1 MGKLYDEI
9 DADLQAF
16 IEAQY
21 MFFVAT
27 APLNGVG
34 HVNLSPKGLDTF
46 RVLTPQRVAYLDYVG
61 SGAETIAHLKEN
73 GRIVIMFCAFQ
84 GPPKII
90 RFHGRGEVLQP
101 QDLEYQA
108 LRPMFPAVP
117 SGRAIITVSIQRI
130 SDSCG
135 FGVPLYEYERQ
146 RSQLADWADRKG
158 EDGLRV
164 YQAERN
170 ARSIDGLPAVQVAQ
184 RAGDRTTS

>member
-1 MGKLYDEI
+1 MGKLYDQI
-9 DADLQAF
+9 DADLQVF
-16 IEAQY
+16 IEAQR

-27 APLNGVG
+27 APIDAVG
-34 HVNLSPKGLDTF
+34 HVNLSPKGLDTL
-46 RVLTPQRVAYLDYVG
+46 RVLTPRRVAYLDYVG

-90 RFHGRGEVLQP
+90 RLHGRGEVLQP
-101 QDLEYQA
+101 QDLQYQG
-108 LRPMFPAVP
+108 LRTLFPRIP

-135 FGVPLYEYERQ
+135 FGVPLYDYQRQ

-158 EDGLRV
+158 EDGLLA
-164 YQAERN
+164 YQEERN
-170 ARSIDGLPAVQVAQ
+170 ARSIDGLPAVDWA
-184 RAGDRTTS
+184 